1 MKYEVREENGW
12 VVVSIQGVLNF
23 ESSDELRSAFDRIVS
38 DGGRKVRLELEHV
51 PVADSAGISSILI
64 LYRNLRKH
72 KGSLEIKGPSRNLLE
87 MFRLL
92 KIDRL
97 VKIT

>member
-1 MKYEVREENGW
+1 MKYEVRDENGW
-12 VVVSIQGVLNF
+12 VVVSLQGVLNF
-23 ESSDELRSAFDRIVS
+23 DSSDELRSAFDRIVS

-72 KGSLEIKGPSRNLLE
+72 KGSLEIKGSSRNLSE
-87 MFRLL
+87 MFKLL
-92 KIDRL
+92 KIDKL